1 MGCTFGRDARAV
13 ETWPGSRH
21 GAVLHQ
27 RCCIRFLQQGAA
39 RHWSAVAIGT
49 RWVWEV
55 CATTRAANLAP
66 ATDPVGSLA
75 LDGIG
80 CRRKSPHA
88 AKQPGARADARTG
101 GRRPVAI
108 SHVRARAETCGA
120 TRRRRRGALPRRY
133 DTAAVGL
140 QAMPGRPAGCCGS
153 PRRVEEFD
161 AWRWLDEPGGF
172 VHGRAGTFER
182 RDG

>member
-1 MGCTFGRDARAV
+1 MFTWIQREIWLCFGRDSRAQPEIWTVVEVRWVARSAGTRGQPKLGQAADMV
-13 ETWPGSRH
+13 
-21 GAVLHQ
+21 

-133 DTAAVGL
+133 DPAAVGFQPPRFLCL
-140 QAMPGRPAGCCGS
+140 QAMPAGCCG
-153 PRRVEEFD
+153 
-161 AWRWLDEPGGF
+161 
-172 VHGRAGTFER
+172 
-182 RDG
+182 